1 MKSTHNPNTQAPGLQ
16 PTRGCPLCA
25 GAAVRTARN
34 LPDRVLSL
42 LMPVKRYRCC
52 AQGCGWEGLLLPR
65 MHPRAPRATRSSRAR
80 AVRLLSPPLG
90 CAAALAGMTQRR
102 PALMAFRARL
112 P

>member
-1 MKSTHNPNTQAPGLQ
+1 M
-16 PTRGCPLCA
+16 
-25 GAAVRTARN
+25 RTARR

-80 AVRLLSPPLG
+80 AVRLLSTPLG
-90 CAAALAGMTQRR
+90 CAAALTDITQKR
-102 PALMAFRARL
+102 PALIAFRARL